1 MRLPEQPNEIVS
13 RAKRGGLMSMKA
25 IDESDKAVV
34 KKVTDMYGPLY
45 EKARDLALEDDGGD
59 YPKAVRKRFAEL
71 VKDYNDENDV
81 KFDNFWNPG
90 KNPFG
95 EYHIADL
102 LSDVFGDDAG
112 VYIGPGGYKGR
123 AQRRLKTHKANG

>member
-1 MRLPEQPNEIVS
+1 
-13 RAKRGGLMSMKA
+13 MKA

-45 EKARDLALEDDGGD
+45 EKACDLALEDDGRD

-71 VKDYNDENDV
+71 VKDYNDENDI